1 MGVLAK
7 ERGGEWVGGSVVG
20 DGSGGG
26 THDVFSSRLH
36 VTPGVQGWRVVGA
49 VRYLFVAV
57 WKVVECRECGGGV
70 ALVARCKAICRFNG

>member
-57 WKVVECRECGGGV
+57 WKVAECRERDGGV
-70 ALVARCKAICRFNG
+70 ALLVRCQRYRRFDG